1 MIYFL
6 KNSYNILK
14 NKSIII
20 SFIVFI
26 GLTLQVTYLTAQENN
41 LPDMGSPADAVLS
54 KTEEAKIGRA
64 IMQQIRASG
73 TFVEDPQVNEYI
85 NEIGHRLSA
94 QANSGE
100 YKFSFFVINDNS
112 INAFALPGGYI
123 GVHTGLLL
131 ATRNEDELAS
141 VLAHEIAHVT
151 QRHIARAVHA
161 GQRQSILSTA
171 IMLGAIIAGAA
182 GAGSDAVQGAMAVA
196 QGAQAQQQINFTR
209 TNEYEADRIGISAL
223 AQAGFN
229 PHGMASFFEVISK
242 KTALSVSRIP
252 EFLKTHPISSARI
265 SEARNTSQLVR
276 CPLPRAMQEVWI
288 KTDNIH

>member
-26 GLTLQVTYLTAQENN
+26 GLTLQVTYLSAQENN

-100 YKFSFFVINDNS
+100 Y
-112 INAFALPGGYI
+112 
-123 GVHTGLLL
+123 
-131 ATRNEDELAS
+131 
-141 VLAHEIAHVT
+141 
-151 QRHIARAVHA
+151 
-161 GQRQSILSTA
+161 
-171 IMLGAIIAGAA
+171 
-182 GAGSDAVQGAMAVA
+182 
-196 QGAQAQQQINFTR
+196 
-209 TNEYEADRIGISAL
+209 
-223 AQAGFN
+223 
-229 PHGMASFFEVISK
+229 
-242 KTALSVSRIP
+242 
-252 EFLKTHPISSARI
+252 
-265 SEARNTSQLVR
+265 
-276 CPLPRAMQEVWI
+276 
-288 KTDNIH
+288 